1 MKILIALTLSAAVA
15 LGAALPSSQAE
26 KAGAKAQAVPA
37 AAPTDAEVIRAQKPS
52 YPLTKCVVSG
62 KELDAKAVDM
72 VVDGRLVRLCC
83 ADCKAGA
90 EKDKA
95 AVIAKIDAAVVAA
108 QKPTYPLSTCPVSGE
123 KLGAKGEAVDI
134 VHGTKLVRLCCKD
147 CKPAFEKD
155 AATAMAKVDKAW
167 IEAQVASYPLEVCPV
182 SDEKLGSMGAPVDVL
197 YGTTLIRLCC
207 KSCKKAVEKDG
218 PALVAKIEAAR
229 KK

>member
-1 MKILIALTLSAAVA
+1 MKTLIALSLSAAVA
-15 LGAALPSSQAE
+15 LGASLPSSQADE
-26 KAGAKAQAVPA
+26 AGAKAQAVPA

-52 YPLTKCVVSG
+52 YPLEKCVVSG
-62 KELDAKAVDM
+62 KELDASAIDF
-72 VVDGRLVRLCC
+72 VVDARLVRLCC
-83 ADCKAGA
+83 ADCKAA
-90 EKDKA
+90 VEKDKSA
-95 AVIAKIDAAVVAA
+95 TIAKIDAAVVAA

-123 KLGAKGEAVDI
+123 KLGTKGEPVDV

-155 AATAMAKVDKAW
+155 PATAMAKVDKAW
-167 IEAQVASYPLEVCPV
+167 MEAQLATYPLDTCPV

-197 YGTTLIRLCC
+197 YGTTLVRLCC
-207 KSCKKAVEKDG
+207 NGCKKAVEKDG